1 MLRYLELRVT
11 DRHSFVPV
19 CVLDSKCVLIF
30 FCFFEVH
37 HIFVLLARARVP
49 LLWCE
54 EHTFA
59 HSETFKKSTP
69 FALKKIRWYERS
81 TNAHEQQKRS
91 SRAAFQRVTLFT
103 HSSSTSPS
111 LYSVYLYTQMIAIQR
126 TSASLVGATTGAR
139 SSPATSRKN
148 HRAAAA
154 STVTRRDGM
163 RSHVTSMERRTKNSF
178 RLPAIAMPS
187 PEVNERMQTM
197 TYNETGKWR
206 ENFDLAG
213 WAKEIREVR
222 FSSLEFKRRPFPPV
236 VIRMWIV
243 FVLKALSSALSS
255 IAASFHRF

>member
-1 MLRYLELRVT
+1 MSGPQTSESAALSSGGVSSASHFLRT
-11 DRHSFVPV
+11 
-19 CVLDSKCVLIF
+19 
-30 FCFFEVH
+30 
-37 HIFVLLARARVP
+37 
-49 LLWCE
+49 
-54 EHTFA
+54 
-59 HSETFKKSTP
+59 
-69 FALKKIRWYERS
+69 
-81 TNAHEQQKRS
+81 
-91 SRAAFQRVTLFT
+91 
-103 HSSSTSPS
+103 SSTSPS

-187 PEVNERMQTM
+187 PEVNEQMQTM

-222 FSSLEFKRRPFPPV
+222 FSSLEFKRRPFPG
-236 VIRMWIV
+236 W
-243 FVLKALSSALSS
+243 
-255 IAASFHRF
+255 

>member
-1 MLRYLELRVT
+1 
-11 DRHSFVPV
+11 
-19 CVLDSKCVLIF
+19 
-30 FCFFEVH
+30 
-37 HIFVLLARARVP
+37 
-49 LLWCE
+49 
-54 EHTFA
+54 
-59 HSETFKKSTP
+59 
-69 FALKKIRWYERS
+69 
-81 TNAHEQQKRS
+81 
-91 SRAAFQRVTLFT
+91 
-103 HSSSTSPS
+103 
-111 LYSVYLYTQMIAIQR
+111 MIAIQR
-126 TSASLVGATTGAR
+126 TTSASLVGATTTGAR

-154 STVTRRDGM
+154 STVTRCRGM
-163 RSHVTSMERRTKNSF
+163 RSHSVTSMGRRTKNSF

-187 PEVNERMQTM
+187 PEVNEQMQTM

>member
-11 DRHSFVPV
+11 EDTLLYQFVCWTPNAF
-19 CVLDSKCVLIF
+19 CFF

-37 HIFVLLARARVP
+37 QIFVLLARARVP
-49 LLWCE
+49 PLVRRAHICILRDVQKEYPICTEKDSLLRAV
-54 EHTFA
+54 H
-59 HSETFKKSTP
+59 
-69 FALKKIRWYERS
+69 
-81 TNAHEQQKRS
+81 KRA
-91 SRAAFQRVTLFT
+91 RAAKTFFGRRFSASHFLRT
-103 HSSSTSPS
+103 SSTSPS

-187 PEVNERMQTM
+187 PEVNEQMQTM

-222 FSSLEFKRRPFPPV
+222 FSSLEFKRRPFPG
-236 VIRMWIV
+236 W
-243 FVLKALSSALSS
+243 
-255 IAASFHRF
+255 

>member
-1 MLRYLELRVT
+1 MRSILCTPCSCSSTSFSAKRVPICILRDVQKEYPPICTEK
-11 DRHSFVPV
+11 DSFVTSGPQTRTS
-19 CVLDSKCVLIF
+19 SKNF
-30 FCFFEVH
+30 
-37 HIFVLLARARVP
+37 LLGRRFSASHFLR
-49 LLWCE
+49 
-54 EHTFA
+54 T
-59 HSETFKKSTP
+59 
-69 FALKKIRWYERS
+69 
-81 TNAHEQQKRS
+81 
-91 SRAAFQRVTLFT
+91 
-103 HSSSTSPS
+103 SSTSPS

-126 TSASLVGATTGAR
+126 TSASLIGATTTGAR

-187 PEVNERMQTM
+187 PEVNEQMMQTM

-243 FVLKALSSALSS
+243 FVLKALSSALSP

>member
-1 MLRYLELRVT
+1 
-11 DRHSFVPV
+11 
-19 CVLDSKCVLIF
+19 
-30 FCFFEVH
+30 
-37 HIFVLLARARVP
+37 
-49 LLWCE
+49 
-54 EHTFA
+54 
-59 HSETFKKSTP
+59 
-69 FALKKIRWYERS
+69 
-81 TNAHEQQKRS
+81 
-91 SRAAFQRVTLFT
+91 
-103 HSSSTSPS
+103 
-111 LYSVYLYTQMIAIQR
+111 MIAIQR
-126 TSASLVGATTGAR
+126 TSASLVGATTTGAR

-154 STVTRRDGM
+154 STVTRCRGM
-163 RSHVTSMERRTKNSF
+163 RSHSVTSMGRRTKNSF

-187 PEVNERMQTM
+187 PEVNEQMQTM

>member
-69 FALKKIRWYERS
+69 FALKKIRRYERS
-81 TNAHEQQKRS
+81 TNAHEQQKLS
-91 SRAAFQRVTLFT
+91 SLGRRFSASHFLRT
-103 HSSSTSPS
+103 SSTSPS

-126 TSASLVGATTGAR
+126 TSASLVGATTTGAR

-236 VIRMWIV
+236 VIRICG
-243 FVLKALSSALSS
+243 LC
-255 IAASFHRF
+255 SF

>member
-1 MLRYLELRVT
+1 MHTPRR
-11 DRHSFVPV
+11 
-19 CVLDSKCVLIF
+19 SK
-30 FCFFEVH
+30 
-37 HIFVLLARARVP
+37 RVP
-49 LLWCE
+49 Q
-54 EHTFA
+54 
-59 HSETFKKSTP
+59 
-69 FALKKIRWYERS
+69 FALKKIRCYERS
-81 TNAHEQQKRS
+81 TNAHEQQKLS
-91 SRAAFQRVTLFT
+91 SRAAFQCFTLFT
-103 HSSSTSPS
+103 HFFHFPS
-111 LYSVYLYTQMIAIQR
+111 LYSKVYLYNQMIAIQR

-187 PEVNERMQTM
+187 PEVNEQMQTM

-255 IAASFHRF
+255 IASSSFEGKE

>member
-1 MLRYLELRVT
+1 
-11 DRHSFVPV
+11 
-19 CVLDSKCVLIF
+19 
-30 FCFFEVH
+30 
-37 HIFVLLARARVP
+37 
-49 LLWCE
+49 
-54 EHTFA
+54 
-59 HSETFKKSTP
+59 
-69 FALKKIRWYERS
+69 
-81 TNAHEQQKRS
+81 
-91 SRAAFQRVTLFT
+91 
-103 HSSSTSPS
+103 
-111 LYSVYLYTQMIAIQR
+111 MIAIQR
-126 TSASLVGATTGAR
+126 TSASLVGATTTGAR

-154 STVTRRDGM
+154 SITVTRRDGM

>member
-1 MLRYLELRVT
+1 MRFVFFFVFLRSIKFLY
-11 DRHSFVPV
+11 S
-19 CVLDSKCVLIF
+19 
-30 FCFFEVH
+30 
-37 HIFVLLARARVP
+37 P
-49 LLWCE
+49 LLVLEYLLSCE

-59 HSETFKKSTP
+59 YSETFKKSTP
-69 FALKKIRWYERS
+69 FALKKIRCVTSGPQTR
-81 TNAHEQQKRS
+81 TTS
-91 SRAAFQRVTLFT
+91 SKNFLLGRRFSASHFLRT
-103 HSSSTSPS
+103 SSTSPS
-111 LYSVYLYTQMIAIQR
+111 LYSVYLYTQMIAIHR

-139 SSPATSRKN
+139 SSNATSRKN

-154 STVTRRDGM
+154 STVTRRNGM
-163 RSHVTSMERRTKNSF
+163 RSHSVTSMERRTKNSF

-187 PEVNERMQTM
+187 PEVNEKMMQTM

>member
-1 MLRYLELRVT
+1 MRRAHICTLRDVQKEHPICT
-11 DRHSFVPV
+11 EK
-19 CVLDSKCVLIF
+19 DSSVRA
-30 FCFFEVH
+30 VH
-37 HIFVLLARARVP
+37 KRARAAKTFF
-49 LLWCE
+49 LLGRRFSAS
-54 EHTFA
+54 HFLRT
-59 HSETFKKSTP
+59 
-69 FALKKIRWYERS
+69 
-81 TNAHEQQKRS
+81 
-91 SRAAFQRVTLFT
+91 
-103 HSSSTSPS
+103 SSTSPS

-126 TSASLVGATTGAR
+126 TSASLVGATTTGAR